1 MIHQAAFMDGH
12 KLEKGMV
19 QVYTGNGKGKTT
31 AALGLAFRAV
41 GRGLAVH
48 MIQFAK
54 GGGRCGE
61 HLAAERFTPC
71 FTIVQMGHG
80 GWLGREKPG
89 PEAVR
94 MAREAFEMAREAVT
108 CERYDLV
115 ILDEIN
121 IAVSHG
127 LVAVGDLLRLIREKG
142 EHVEL
147 VLTGRNAAPE
157 VIEAA
162 DLVTEMR
169 EVKHYFRSG
178 VAARIG
184 IEK

>member
-1 MIHQAAFMDGH
+1 MDGH

-41 GRGLAVH
+41 GRGLVVH
-48 MIQFAK
+48 MVQFVK
-54 GGGRCGE
+54 GERCGE
-61 HLAAERFTPC
+61 HLAAERFAPF
-71 FTIVQMGHG
+71 FTVVQMGHD
-80 GWLGREKPG
+80 GWLGREEPG

-94 MAREAFEMAREAVT
+94 MARKAFEMAREAVT
-108 CERYDLV
+108 GGRYDLV

-121 IAVSHG
+121 TAVSHG
-127 LVAVGDLLRLIREKG
+127 LISVEELLRLIREKG

-157 VIEAA
+157 VVEAA

-169 EVKHYFRSG
+169 EIKHYFKAG
-178 VAARIG
+178 VTARIG